1 MSKWKQI
8 YLNECVELNMGQS
21 PSSSTYNTL
30 GNGIPFFQG
39 NADFGE
45 ITPNVK
51 YFCSEPIKIANKG
64 DLLISV
70 RAPIGALNFA
80 SEKCCIGRGL
90 CSLSAKNCCN
100 IKYLFYILQYKK
112 SELNAKGTGSTFKA
126 INKQSLSETKIPL
139 PPLEE
144 QHKIASIL
152 DTVSEALKL
161 RKQQLNELDLLVKSK
176 FVEMF
181 GDPVINRKSWKTVAL
196 NKIGVIKS
204 GGTPKREHTEYFNGS
219 IPWITTIALGPNI
232 INISNA
238 VEYITQE
245 AIDNS
250 ATKIIPSNSLLLGM
264 RVGVGKTSI
273 NAVPMCTNQD
283 IIAITKINQN
293 LFNLL
298 YLKKVID
305 MYSGYFNYQK
315 RGATIKGINNR
326 ILKAVLVP
334 ITPIELQNKFA
345 SFVEHVDELKS
356 EGQKSIDQLQTLFDS
371 LMQQYFE

>member
-181 GDPVINRKSWKTVAL
+181 GGCTKEVMIGDVISICRGASPRPISTFITDNPDGVNWI
-196 NKIGVIKS
+196 KIGDVTENSLYI
-204 GGTPKREHTEYFNGS
+204 THTEEK
-219 IPWITTIALGPNI
+219 ITKEGAKKSRTVHKGNFIL
-232 INISNA
+232 
-238 VEYITQE
+238 
-245 AIDNS
+245 
-250 ATKIIPSNSLLLGM
+250 SNSMSFGRPYILGIDGC
-264 RVGVGKTSI
+264 VHDGWLILSNFSDTF
-273 NAVPMCTNQD
+273 D
-283 IIAITKINQN
+283 E
-293 LFNLL
+293 L
-298 YLKKVID
+298 YLYHALRSENIQHQFSSKV
-305 MYSGYFNYQK
+305 N
-315 RGATIKGINNR
+315 GATVKNLNSDLVKTTYIKLPDMQEQMAFSN
-326 ILKAVLVP
+326 
-334 ITPIELQNKFA
+334 
-345 SFVEHVDELKS
+345 FVQTTDELKS
-356 EGQKSIDQLQTLFDS
+356 EVQKSINQLQILFNS